1 MSFFGFGDSPQ
12 KLSKITDFTAL
23 PTIIFAT
30 TFFILVWSWIKR
42 FVASNGPI
50 QGARTASSFNNK
62 IYGVFALSLAIA
74 IARSVLLGAEGM
86 ELAEYCKHAYH
97 FSKFYAYL
105 DVLFLVA
112 NGSIIGP
119 YMAFHHISVSPFQI
133 CSGFSWL
140 IYGLKTPFFTYFRVL
155 HALDWQLFAFLNC
168 IHHVLLCSYLSGATN
183 LRSVLPYTQY
193 LQLGGGILLDAIYF
207 LQHGSGDKEE
217 STGRAVSILLL
228 LRYTQLYGE
237 QRRAELQQ
245 KPKLVASAEN
255 SVEPISQQDPKT
267 AAPAESKKR
276 K

>member
-1 MSFFGFGDSPQ
+1 MSFFGSGDPQ
-12 KLSKITDFTAL
+12 QELSKIYDFTAL

-86 ELAEYCKHAYH
+86 ELAEYCKYAYH

-119 YMAFHHISVSPFQI
+119 YMAFHHISVSPF
-133 CSGFSWL
+133 
-140 IYGLKTPFFTYFRVL
+140 
-155 HALDWQLFAFLNC
+155 
-168 IHHVLLCSYLSGATN
+168 
-183 LRSVLPYTQY
+183 RS
-193 LQLGGGILLDAIYF
+193 AM
-207 LQHGSGDKEE
+207 
-217 STGRAVSILLL
+217 VS
-228 LRYTQLYGE
+228 
-237 QRRAELQQ
+237 
-245 KPKLVASAEN
+245 AS
-255 SVEPISQQDPKT
+255 
-267 AAPAESKKR
+267 
-276 K
+276 